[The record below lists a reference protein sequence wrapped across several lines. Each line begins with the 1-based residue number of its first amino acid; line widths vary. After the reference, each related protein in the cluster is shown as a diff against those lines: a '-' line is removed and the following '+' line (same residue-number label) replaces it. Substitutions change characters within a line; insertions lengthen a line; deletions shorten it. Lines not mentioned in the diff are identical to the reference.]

1 MNISIPKQLFF
12 NEKTPN
18 IKQSLIF
25 SMKPQQILT
34 NQLLGKYFKT
44 ICSMKLTQM
53 IIRNKILPK

>member
-1 MNISIPKQLFF
+1 
-12 NEKTPN
+12 
-18 IKQSLIF
+18 
-25 SMKPQQILT
+25 MKPHQILT